1 MHTAALAEITH
12 LINESIRLTYTEPHA
27 SLKLAEDAS
36 RLASACP
43 EPLLAAS
50 AWQRYG
56 NMLFAFGQIPE
67 GQMAHLKALTI
78 AETEDLPALRGE
90 LLQELAGAY
99 YTQGDF
105 DEAISYWADCLT
117 GDANGFSTETRIY
130 AYIGL
135 GQVYFAHEQFPMA
148 LAQHLN
154 AQALTTDQMTL
165 ELRARV
171 WINLAADQIALHLWQ
186 DANATLDLA
195 WPLALKDGHKEYQG
209 EILVYRA
216 EVALGLGDTATAWD
230 FVAQAEQLRR
240 VWHWGET
247 SELMLKSRILV
258 AEGRLDAAL
267 KAIHHA
273 LDRSNE
279 TGTGHKT
286 FKAHHLLAQI
296 YRQLG
301 DQPAAEHHH
310 RLYQE
315 AYKRIVS
322 TSSYNKLQALE
333 QRLASGISPTSAP
346 HP

>member
-1 MHTAALAEITH
+1 MQPAVIADIAH
-12 LINESIRLTYTEPHA
+12 LINESVRLTYAEPHA
-27 SLKLAEDAS
+27 SLKLAEQAS
-36 RLASACP
+36 RLAPSCP
-43 EPLLAAS
+43 DPLLAAT

-78 AETEDLPALRGE
+78 AETEDLRALRGE

-99 YTQGDF
+99 YTQGNF
-105 DEAISYWADCLT
+105 DEAIDYWADCLEA
-117 GDANGFSTETRIY
+117 DADFSTETRIY

-135 GQVYFAHEQFPMA
+135 GQVYFAHEQFMA
-148 LAQHLN
+148 ALSQHLN
-154 AQALTTDQMTL
+154 AQALTRDHMTL

-171 WINLAADQIALHLWQ
+171 LINLAADQIALHRWA
-186 DANATLDLA
+186 DAGETLDKA
-195 WPLALKDGHKEYQG
+195 WPLALEDGHKEYQG

-216 EVALGLGDTATAWD
+216 EVALGLGDTATAWH

-247 SELMLKSRILV
+247 SELMLKSRILL
-258 AEGRLDAAL
+258 AEDRVDAAL
-267 KAIHHA
+267 QAIHHA

-296 YRQLG
+296 YRELG

-333 QRLASGISPTSAP
+333 QRLA
-346 HP
+346 H